1 MRLFKLWA
9 LPSLAWALMGA
20 EHCRFAGEPVVSDL
34 ISLRRIAGGFSNPVA
49 LAFPDDRSGTYY
61 LVEQQ
66 GVVKL
71 VDAAGSSRTALDWR
85 TRVDDGGNEMGLL
98 GLALHPQFLSNR
110 RVFLNYT
117 HTVRGQ
123 LKTRIAEVRARADGT
138 LDGASER
145 TILEFDQP
153 YSNHNGGH
161 VAFGPDGMLYVG
173 TGDGGAANDP
183 HGNGQSLRTFLAKM
197 LRLDVDRA
205 APYVVPADNPRWDD
219 AGAKPEIWA
228 NGLRNPWRYTFD
240 KVTGELWAA
249 DVGQNAYEEI
259 DVVEK
264 GKNYG
269 WNTME
274 GMHCFR
280 TANCSQA
287 GLTLPVAEYP
297 RSDGVSVTGGYVY
310 RGAVIADLVGAYLY
324 ADFVSG
330 NIWALRRE
338 NGRVTSNKKI
348 LASGLNL
355 SSFGEDPAGE
365 MYLLDHAN
373 GDVYRIAP
381 PNVVAETNFPRTLS
395 ETGCFASLAP
405 LVPAAGVTPF
415 QVSSELWSDGAFK
428 QRFVYVPEG
437 NAKIPFRA
445 EGGFAVPDGTV
456 FLKSFAIPEVGGGA
470 APIET
475 RVLVKKAGRFVGYT
489 YRWNEART
497 DAVLLSGA
505 ATQRTR
511 IFDGLAVEEF
521 DYYFPSQADCTRCHN
536 SATPGV
542 LGFDREHLNFD
553 DQIPT
558 LATAGIFDAR
568 TVPRD
573 VGSLGHLPA
582 ITETST
588 SIDARARAYL
598 QTQCAH
604 CHMPGNAG
612 NQGEFDM
619 RYGTLLR
626 DTKLCTAEPQNDM
639 GIGGAK
645 ILKPGSPD
653 QSLTW
658 VRLHALQKE
667 VRMPP
672 LATSRRDAA
681 GSQLVR
687 NWISG
692 LTSCN

>member
-1 MRLFKLWA
+1 MRKLKLWVMPA
-9 LPSLAWALMGA
+9 LAWALMGA
-20 EHCRFAGEPVVSDL
+20 DHCRFAGEPVTSDQ
-34 ISLRRIAGGFSNPVA
+34 INLRKVAGGFTRPVA
-49 LAFPDDRSGTYY
+49 VAFPNDRTGSYY
-61 LVEQQ
+61 LVEQR

-71 VDAAGSSRTALDWR
+71 VDAAGASRVALDWR
-85 TRVDDGGNEMGLL
+85 THVDDGGNEMGLL
-98 GLALHPQFLSNR
+98 GLALHPQFLTNR
-110 RVFLNYT
+110 RVFVNYT

-123 LKTRIAEVRARADGT
+123 LKSRVAEVKARADGT
-138 LDGASER
+138 LDGASEQ

-153 YSNHNGGH
+153 FSNHNGGH
-161 VAFGPDGMLYVG
+161 VAFGPDGMLYIG
-173 TGDGGAANDP
+173 TGDGGSANDP
-183 HGNGQSLRTFLAKM
+183 QGNGQSLRTFLAKM
-197 LRLDVDRA
+197 LRIDVDHG

-219 AGAKPEIWA
+219 ASAKREIWA
-228 NGLRNPWRYTFD
+228 NGLRNPWRYSFD
-240 KVTGELWAA
+240 KVTGELWAG
-249 DVGQNAYEEI
+249 DVGQNASEEI

-274 GMHCFR
+274 GTRCFR

-287 GLTLPVAEYP
+287 GLSLPVAEYP
-297 RSDGVSVTGGYVY
+297 RSEGASVTGGYVY
-310 RGAVIADLVGAYLY
+310 RGAEVPDLVGAYLY
-324 ADFVSG
+324 ADYVSG

-348 LASGLNL
+348 LPSGLNV
-355 SSFGEDPAGE
+355 SSFGEDSVGE
-365 MYLLDHAN
+365 MYLLDHTN

-381 PNVVAETNFPRTLS
+381 PNRRAEAPFPRTLS

-415 QVSSELWSDGAFK
+415 RVSSELWSDGAVK

-445 EGGFAVPDGTV
+445 EGGFAVPEGTV
-456 FLKSFAIPEVGGGA
+456 FLKSFAIPEVGGS

-475 RVLVKKAGRFVGYT
+475 RVLVKKAGRYVGYT
-489 YRWNEART
+489 YRWNAEHT
-497 DAVLLSGA
+497 DAHLLSGA

-511 IFDGLAVEEF
+511 IFDGRAVEEF
-521 DYYFPSQADCTRCHN
+521 DYYFPSQSDCTRCHN
-536 SATPGV
+536 NATPGV

-553 DQIPT
+553 DQIPA
-558 LATAGIFDAR
+558 LATAGIFEAG

-573 VGSLGHLPA
+573 VASLGYIPA
-582 ITETST
+582 ITETSAA
-588 SIDARARAYL
+588 IDARARAYL
-598 QTQCAH
+598 HTQCAH
-604 CHMPGNAG
+604 CHTPENPG
-612 NQGEFDM
+612 NQGDFDL
-619 RYGTLLR
+619 RFATLLR

-653 QSLTW
+653 QSLAW
-658 VRLHALQKE
+658 VRLHTLQKD

-672 LATSRRDAA
+672 LATSRRDAG

-692 LTSCN
+692 LATCI